1 MEWVK
6 AVKGL
11 VDFFKIGSELFTT
24 EGSRAVAE
32 LKRQGL
38 RVFLD
43 LKFHDVPVTVSR
55 ALREVV
61 RMQVDIVN
69 VHAQGGEPMMRA
81 AAEAVTDEAG
91 KIGVARPR
99 LIAVTL
105 LTSLS
110 QLDLEHLG
118 VAHPLTQIVERLAK
132 LAHRCGLDGAVCSPH
147 EIPVVRRGCG
157 KEFLL
162 VTPGIRLPDSP
173 ADDQK
178 RKATPQQ
185 AVEWGADYLVIGRPV
200 WSSPDPVRTLESI
213 LGSLPAN

>member
-11 VDFFKIGSELFTT
+11 VDFFKIGSELFTA
-24 EGSRAVAE
+24 EGSRSVTE

-43 LKFHDVPVTVSR
+43 LKLHDVPVTVSR

-61 RMQVDIVN
+61 RMNVDIVN
-69 VHAQGGEPMMRA
+69 VHAQGGEQMMRA
-81 AAEAVTDEAG
+81 AAEALTDEAG
-91 KIGVARPR
+91 KTGAPRPS

-118 VAHPLTQIVERLAK
+118 VAHPLTQIVERLAM
-132 LAHRCGLDGAVCSPH
+132 LAHRCGLDGVVCSPH
-147 EIPVVRRGCG
+147 EIPVVRRSCG
-157 KEFLL
+157 KDFLI

-178 RKATPQQ
+178 RKATPRQ
-185 AVEWGADYLVIGRPV
+185 AIEWGADYLVIGRPV
-200 WSSPDPVRTLESI
+200 WSSPDPVQTLDSI
-213 LGSLPAN
+213 LAGLPPL